1 MQEPASKHTAS
12 ARGIFLA
19 VSVLVLLLSL
29 SATALITFLQPK
41 VYAATARI
49 EFSPKTTAPKT
60 SFTFLNQAAPLDS
73 QLLASQIAVL
83 QSPGLLQTVVE
94 ELDLNA
100 AWGNR
105 LGSGQKLR
113 AQESV
118 RIFRSRLELQ
128 AIPGTMLLQLRAF
141 SESPKEA
148 AEMVNTLART
158 YSEGVNAGAGNV
170 QVRVAESAVTPLR
183 AVRPDPAVNF
193 ALGTGIGL
201 IVGIFLGALAA
212 KLVSSFRQAP
222 QPPQMRADDAAI
234 KQLF

>member
-1 MQEPASKHTAS
+1 
-12 ARGIFLA
+12 
-19 VSVLVLLLSL
+19 
-29 SATALITFLQPK
+29 
-41 VYAATARI
+41 
-49 EFSPKTTAPKT
+49 
-60 SFTFLNQAAPLDS
+60 
-73 QLLASQIAVL
+73 
-83 QSPGLLQTVVE
+83 
-94 ELDLNA
+94 
-100 AWGNR
+100 
-105 LGSGQKLR
+105 
-113 AQESV
+113 
-118 RIFRSRLELQ
+118 
-128 AIPGTMLLQLRAF
+128 MLLQLRAF

-170 QVRVAESAVTPLR
+170 QVRVAESAVTPSR
-183 AVRPDPAVNF
+183 AVRPDPGLNF